1 MREEEATAV
10 QICVSWNALFRDR
23 DLRDIPR
30 KLELPATI
38 QRLHTVPHPVPGLT
52 PNRERDVVQPP
63 IDRQRDAAASMTY
76 PTHLS
81 SSALTLSLSAPRW
94 TAPGIPAVVWRS
106 RVDAMIA
113 ILVLILMLG
122 AASLPAL
129 QSQPVQPPENP
140 AILPALVITDQ
151 PMPSV
156 VAITG
161 GDDPLQQ
168 PTGVAV
174 AADGKLYVIDMARN
188 HIRVFDPDGNPL
200 ATWGEE
206 GSGPGQFR
214 FSLFSALGAAG
225 DLAVGPDGSL
235 YVADTFNNRIQKL
248 AADGTFLLDWGDGG
262 AGPGQIFEP
271 SGIGVDA
278 AGQVYVAEASGV
290 QIFTADGQFLNSWEV
305 IQADGTPLTQA
316 ADIAIDAAGG
326 VWITD
331 GSLHRLVSLD
341 ADGTA
346 RGAFGSIGED
356 MGELHDPLG
365 VTVDGTGNV
374 YVAEGSA
381 NRVQIFDQSGASLGV
396 VPVDTSGAPGLSE
409 PSFIALGQDATLY
422 VADTGNHRVLR
433 FSTSS
438 TLVRPNTE
446 TAQQAQADHPV
457 CDRIGGLRC
466 Y

>member
-1 MREEEATAV
+1 MPEESTMREEEVTAP
-10 QICVSWNALFRDR
+10 QICASCNAPVLDHGVQEN
-23 DLRDIPR
+23 LRD
-30 KLELPATI
+30 PA
-38 QRLHTVPHPVPGLT
+38 LA
-52 PNRERDVVQPP
+52 RDVTQATSDYP
-63 IDRQRDAAASMTY
+63 RDGAASMTS
-76 PTHLS
+76 PTRLS

-156 VAITG
+156 VEITG

-174 AADGKLYVIDMARN
+174 AADGTLYVIDMARN

-290 QIFTADGQFLNSWEV
+290 QVFAADGQFRNSWEA
-305 IQADGTPLTQA
+305 IQVDGAPLTQA

-365 VTVDGTGNV
+365 VTVDEAGNV
-374 YVAEGSA
+374 YVAEGGA

-396 VPVDTSGAPGLSE
+396 VPVDTSGATGLSE
-409 PSFIALGQDATLY
+409 PSFIALGQDTTLY
-422 VADTGNHRVLR
+422 VADTGHHRVLVFR
-433 FSTSS
+433 TAVPFTQLTTGTSKHA
-438 TLVRPNTE
+438 R
-446 TAQQAQADHPV
+446 ADHPS